1 MGADTVEAA
10 TIEDRKAQV
19 KQWLEG
25 LFADQQATLTATL
38 FAPDAVVHTAAGP
51 RTPAIYGPMAIG
63 IRAAMS
69 APHIAV
75 EEVLAD
81 GETVVARWT
90 LQGKHTEGPA
100 YGVAP
105 AGVEV
110 RVPGVS
116 FLYFRGGLV
125 REIVDIEATLTLL
138 RQLGVP
144 LPRPVPRPA
153 PAGVHYPMKA
163 LNMAMAWAI
172 SALPSS
178 PSVSGCVPV
187 VTQS

>member
-1 MGADTVEAA
+1 MGKGETTMAPREG
-10 TIEDRKAQV
+10 RKAQV
-19 KQWLEG
+19 RVWLEG
-25 LFADQQATLTATL
+25 LFADEQATLTAAL

-51 RTPAIYGPMAIG
+51 RTPAVYGPMALG

-69 APHIAV
+69 EPRIAV
-75 EEVLAD
+75 EEVLAE

-110 RVPGVS
+110 QVPGVS
-116 FLYFRGGLV
+116 FLYFRDDLV
-125 REIVDIEATLTLL
+125 REIVDIEATLALL

-144 LPRPVPRPA
+144 VPRP
-153 PAGVHYPMKA
+153 
-163 LNMAMAWAI
+163 
-172 SALPSS
+172 
-178 PSVSGCVPV
+178 
-187 VTQS
+187 